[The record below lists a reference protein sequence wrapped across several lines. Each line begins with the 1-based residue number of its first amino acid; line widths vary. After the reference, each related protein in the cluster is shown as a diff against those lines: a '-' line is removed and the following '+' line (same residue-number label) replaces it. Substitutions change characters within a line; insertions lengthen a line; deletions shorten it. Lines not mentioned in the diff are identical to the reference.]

1 MTHHVTNH
9 AGLCHVSHLS
19 LFCDTFSTHIGNVV
33 VTSPIMYINQLWY
46 PHSTLEM
53 YPVDLVTEGLAQWL
67 SLSLLALQ
75 ASLSPGEPIVTVHDS
90 FPFSKKNIY
99 TLKNIERKGPS
110 ITLILESTPKYSKRI
125 LIFST
130 QYILVFFHIPQNF
143 PHFIHNQYSCNQS
156 PPQFVS
162 FITQQPVGIFASG
175 FLHSISFLSSFRNN
189 CLQGWHHKIAGNKIH
204 TSTCP
209 SICFNILFN
218 FDISRLISNNGFSIS
233 TPGSYDSGG
242 FHERDHCKS
251 SSLWLKP

>member
-1 MTHHVTNH
+1 
-9 AGLCHVSHLS
+9 
-19 LFCDTFSTHIGNVV
+19 
-33 VTSPIMYINQLWY
+33 
-46 PHSTLEM
+46 M

-67 SLSLLALQ
+67 SISLLALQ
-75 ASLSPGEPIVTVHDS
+75 DSLSSGEPIVKVHDS
-90 FPFSKKNIY
+90 FPFSKKKHLYIKEY
-99 TLKNIERKGPS
+99 REKGSFHHLDIRKHS
-110 ITLILESTPKYSKRI
+110 KIFYSKRI

-143 PHFIHNQYSCNQS
+143 PHFFHNQYSCNQS

-189 CLQGWHHKIAGNKIH
+189 CLQGWHHKIAGNKID

-251 SSLWLKP
+251 SSL